1 MVRGILVPFVKGQD
15 PAGDRT
21 DLASVKNPVD
31 VPAVGTAGE
40 VVKRARG
47 ICFKHFPESVGL
59 KGFESG

>member
-15 PAGDRT
+15 PAGDRP

-31 VPAVGTAGE
+31 VPAIGTAGE
-40 VVKRARG
+40 VVKRTRG
-47 ICFKHFPESVGL
+47 ICFKYFLKPVGL